1 MITAALKSAVAISD
15 AADNVAAYLR
25 NQISSCHAHLTAGGD
40 PQAVF
45 DALGERAAVDVRC
58 YGIALAALQQM
69 DTWRVT
75 LGIAPQ
81 SEGLVAPDPE
91 IYRLN
96 EDGTVTHIPPIE
108 EP

>member
-1 MITAALKSAVAISD
+1 MITPSLKRAVAISD

-25 NQISSCHAHLTAGGD
+25 NQISSCHAFLTDGGD

-45 DALGERAAVDVRC
+45 DALGGRAAVDVQC

-69 DTWRVT
+69 DARRAT

-91 IYRLN
+91 IYHLN
-96 EDGTVTHIPPIE
+96 EDGTVTYNTPTQQP
-108 EP
+108 